1 MKRARV
7 APVLWLIPAIYFLFV
22 AGEIAASTHLALTLT
37 QQGHSALAVGL
48 MGSAL
53 WLGLF
58 MGSTQAH
65 VMVARHGHAPVV
77 LASTA
82 AATLALAT
90 LVFHA
95 HYVGW
100 LAGVFTLGLGG
111 GLVWVAGEAW
121 LAEVAP
127 AAQRGLYVGLFETS
141 VGLAMVAG
149 PALLPLAIWLGI
161 RPLWLALAF
170 MAAALLACVAL
181 SRQPGPPPHPQDI
194 CTTGGTTDGTAGVGG
209 EVPLWRRVALPL
221 AAVAVIGGLMES
233 GVSAML
239 PSIALR
245 LGFDLQ
251 AAAWLGAVV
260 GAGSALLQSPFGL
273 LADRAGLPRA
283 MALAWALI
291 IAAAAAM
298 LIWAGEPERMLWA
311 VGFVLGGVGGA
322 VYTLVV
328 IELGHRLG
336 GSGLVKA
343 MGLLVTAYTGGTAG
357 GPVLGGWL
365 FDLAGLT
372 GLAIALL
379 GFAVLGS
386 LLAWRALRRAAR
398 AAEPAR

>member
-1 MKRARV
+1 MKHGRV

-37 QQGHSALAVGL
+37 QQGRSALAVGL
-48 MGSAL
+48 MGSML

-58 MGSTQAH
+58 AGSTRAH
-65 VMVARHGHAPVV
+65 VLVARHGHAAVV
-77 LASTA
+77 LASTV

-90 LVFHA
+90 LALHT
-95 HYVGW
+95 HYIGW
-100 LAGVFTLGLGG
+100 LAGVFTLGLAGG
-111 GLVWVAGEAW
+111 MVWVAGEAW

-141 VGLAMVAG
+141 VGLAMMAG
-149 PALLPLAIWLGI
+149 PATLPLAIWLGVN
-161 RPLWLALAF
+161 PLWLALAS
-170 MAAALLACVAL
+170 MASALLACLAL
-181 SRQPGPPPHPQDI
+181 SRQPGPPPHAQDL
-194 CTTGGTTDGTAGVGG
+194 
-209 EVPLWRRVALPL
+209 EVAASMPGAQPAVPAWRRVALPL

-233 GVSAML
+233 GVSTML

-251 AAAWLGAVV
+251 AAAWLGAVI
-260 GAGSALLQSPFGL
+260 GAGSAMLQSPFGL
-273 LADRAGLPRA
+273 LADRAGLRRA

-291 IAAAAAM
+291 ITAAAAM
-298 LIWAGEPERMLWA
+298 LLWADQPERMLWA

-343 MGLLVTAYTGGTAG
+343 MGLLVTAYTGGTAS

-365 FDLAGLT
+365 FDQAGLG
-372 GLAIALL
+372 GLASALL
-379 GFAVLGS
+379 CLAMLGAF
-386 LLAWRALRRAAR
+386 LAWRGLRLAAATTLPAL
-398 AAEPAR
+398 PG